1 MEWCFNGFSFVHF
14 SLFIT
19 FAVVTILSNMRKLFF
34 ALLLCPM
41 CAFAQTSTQKVLYMK
56 VVRTN
61 GTLTARLDAGEDFLG
76 PVYNPSTKR
85 LFIKGGSRTLSSIKE
100 IRFEIQ
106 EEEITDAVSD
116 VRMDDSDSQKATVY
130 DLSGRK
136 IDSEKLAHGIY
147 IKKGKKFIKQ

>member
-1 MEWCFNGFSFVHF
+1 
-14 SLFIT
+14 
-19 FAVVTILSNMRKLFF
+19 
-34 ALLLCPM
+34 
-41 CAFAQTSTQKVLYMK
+41 MK

-61 GTLTARLDAGEDFLG
+61 GTLTARLDAGEDFVG

-100 IRFEIQ
+100 IRFEIK

-136 IDSEKLAHGIY
+136 MDSEKLTHGIY